1 MVSPLNL
8 SGPLRLGWG
17 LAQAQGRVKGP
28 ESAKVSRGST
38 TYWGQP
44 TLGPVRE
51 IAEGAHKKPSG
62 ILGFDLNP
70 PLSSRLG
77 NRSLGDPGGG
87 ALELEPGRAA

>member
-8 SGPLRLGWG
+8 SGPLRLSWG

-38 TYWGQP
+38 TYSGQH

-51 IAEGAHKKPSG
+51 IAEGAHKKPNG
-62 ILGFDLNP
+62 IRGLDLNQA
-70 PLSSRLG
+70 LSSG
-77 NRSLGDPGGG
+77 WETGHSG
-87 ALELEPGRAA
+87 